1 MVNWHFRMAH
11 GAWRMAHGVCH
22 VWRTSTTMASEA
34 SARLLI
40 MRLAWARVSERVSEF
55 STAAL
60 SGVPDKTQSL
70 SEALGGLQL
79 LERAV
84 VHLAHSAYSRQEIAN
99 ILGISCESVDD
110 RLATRQ
116 RREGS
121 RHPALRRPGG
131 DAERAVAVIAKRK
144 SATFA

>member
-1 MVNWHFRMAH
+1 
-11 GAWRMAHGVCH
+11 MAHGVCH

-110 RLATRQ
+110 RLASARSALHDWLASTYRAESKAPASDEKDRGIQ
-116 RREGS
+116 RF
-121 RHPALRRPGG
+121 GG
-131 DAERAVAVIAKRK
+131 QVEMRSVP
-144 SATFA
+144 SQ